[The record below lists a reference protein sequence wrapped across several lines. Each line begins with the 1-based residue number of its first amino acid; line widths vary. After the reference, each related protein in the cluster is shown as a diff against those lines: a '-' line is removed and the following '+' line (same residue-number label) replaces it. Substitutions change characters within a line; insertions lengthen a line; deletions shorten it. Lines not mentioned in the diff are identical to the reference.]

1 MKNIFSISL
10 TVLLLIISLT
20 VTINYFDN
28 STKIQVSEI
37 VRKDSPDK
45 FKEYFS
51 SIKKGDESNE
61 NLYPIGYKEK
71 ELLTV

>member
-10 TVLLLIISLT
+10 TVLLLVISLLF
-20 VTINYFDN
+20 TINYFDK

-51 SIKKGDESNE
+51 SIKKGDDSNE
-61 NLYPIGYKEK
+61 NLYPIG
-71 ELLTV
+71 